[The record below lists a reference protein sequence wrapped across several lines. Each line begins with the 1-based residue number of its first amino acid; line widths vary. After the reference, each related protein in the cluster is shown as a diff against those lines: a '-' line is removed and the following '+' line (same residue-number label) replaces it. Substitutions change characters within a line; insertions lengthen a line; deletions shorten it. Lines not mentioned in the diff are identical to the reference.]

1 MQRKARRETMHPRQ
15 SRPRSARRSTV
26 PLLIA
31 AAKRPN
37 AMPPS
42 ANRWLVAANWLA
54 AALAL
59 AAAAVHGEAGVASFW
74 VLAAALVATVVCL
87 GWPQK
92 GLPRAIGLFGLAW
105 QMALI
110 GAYWPFASR
119 QAATELWSHLGW
131 NLPALVILS
140 MLVLLGLSFLA
151 LFLLPAIGLRRR
163 LGRARADLQA
173 HQQHGLDLVTQELG
187 HDPAL
192 RHLWLQYRSQ
202 VRIPSDDSAPQAAHA
217 LASARDVFD
226 LHTLTHSRLRLD
238 LFRHLPGI
246 ITGLGIIGT
255 FSGII
260 KGIRGLHYS
269 QEAAEMQRVF
279 DVLAGGVAE
288 AFFVSMTAISLAMV
302 ITLAEKALMSSIAQA
317 LDGLNIGL
325 DAVFPPR
332 PPVEQPV
339 GATPVPVQA
348 GGAQPSRPP
357 PATEAAP
364 PTRATKL
371 RPLGLPSEDPL
382 PPPAAQP
389 APPAAAI
396 DWPAQLLEVTAQ
408 TQAAT
413 QAMAELA
420 RSLPALLAEQTQ
432 ASSQAQQQ
440 TTQALRGLSSR
451 LEGVASSIEVSGRR
465 TLETVAARLMQAEM
479 QMVSRNQA
487 VAEHLGEL
495 VQRIETLCS
504 LMQQD
509 RSAPLP
515 YAGPD
520 PFAALMGAVTQPNPA
535 KTAAPA
541 AAGSAAAPDPDFGSS
556 QDWPDLWAPEPAGP
570 RGFGA

>member
-1 MQRKARRETMHPRQ
+1 
-15 SRPRSARRSTV
+15 
-26 PLLIA
+26 
-31 AAKRPN
+31 
-37 AMPPS
+37 MPPS
-42 ANRWLVAANWLA
+42 TNRWLVAANWLA

-59 AAAAVHGEAGVASFW
+59 AAAAVHGEAGVASAW
-74 VLAAALVATVVCL
+74 VLSAALGTTVICL

-92 GLPRAIGLFGLAW
+92 GMPRAVGFFGLAW
-105 QMALI
+105 QIALI
-110 GAYWPFASR
+110 GAYWPFASK
-119 QAATELWSHLGW
+119 QPSTELWGHLDW
-131 NLPALVILS
+131 NLPTLVILS
-140 MLVLLGLSFLA
+140 LLGLLALSFLA

-163 LGRARADLQA
+163 LGRAGAELQV
-173 HQQHGLDLVTQELG
+173 HEQHGLDLVAEELG
-187 HDPAL
+187 RDVAL
-192 RHLWLQYRSQ
+192 RQLWLQYRGQ
-202 VRIPSDDSAPQAAHA
+202 IRIPPEGSVHQAVHA
-217 LASARDVFD
+217 LASAREVFD
-226 LHTLTHSRLRLD
+226 LHALTHSRLRLD

-269 QEAAEMQRVF
+269 QDPAEMQRVF

-288 AFFVSMTAISLAMV
+288 AFFVSMTAISLAMA
-302 ITLAEKALMSSIAQA
+302 ITLVEKALMSSIAQA

-332 PPVEQPV
+332 PSAEYPV
-339 GATPVPVQA
+339 GVTPAPAQVAPPQPHHPPSATETP
-348 GGAQPSRPP
+348 RPP
-357 PATEAAP
+357 RAAD
-364 PTRATKL
+364 L
-371 RPLGLPSEDPL
+371 RPLGLPSEDPAPL
-382 PPPAAQP
+382 PAAQP

-396 DWPAQLLEVTAQ
+396 DWPAQLLDVTAQ

-509 RSAPLP
+509 RSAMLP

-520 PFAALMGAVTQPNPA
+520 PFAAPMGVMTQLNTV
-535 KTAAPA
+535 KNAAQA
-541 AAGSAAAPDPDFGSS
+541 ATGSAAATYPDSDSS
-556 QDWPDLWAPEPAGP
+556 QDWADPWAPEPSGP